1 MNDIQHLS
9 AASVD
14 ELLGALGDQLTEREQ
29 HLSLAVVGG
38 AALLVL
44 GLTSRVTRDVDVVAL
59 VDGRALLPAEPLP
72 APLADAARV
81 VARDFGLA
89 EGWLN
94 AGPTAL
100 LDFGLP
106 EGFYER
112 SHRHTYGYGLEVLF
126 ASRLDQVHIKL
137 YATADQGAGKHL
149 ADLRALEPT
158 ADEFLAAARW
168 SRTHD
173 PSEGY
178 RDVLVRVLAHFGID
192 VGPSDA

>member
-1 MNDIQHLS
+1 MNDIQHLT
-9 AASVD
+9 AAAVG
-14 ELLGALGDQLTEREQ
+14 ELLHALGDQLTEREQ
-29 HLSLAVVGG
+29 HLCLAVVGG
-38 AALLVL
+38 AALLML

-59 VDGRALLPAEPLP
+59 VDGRALLPAEQLP

-112 SHRHTYGYGLEVLF
+112 AHRRTYGDGLEVLF
-126 ASRLDQVHIKL
+126 ASRLDQVHFKL
-137 YATADQGAGKHL
+137 YAAADQGAGKHL
-149 ADLRALEPT
+149 DDLQALEPT
-158 ADEFLAAARW
+158 ANELLATARW

-178 RDVLVRVLAHFGID
+178 RDVLAHFGID

>member
-1 MNDIQHLS
+1 MNNIQHLS
-9 AASVD
+9 AAAVD
-14 ELLGALGDQLTEREQ
+14 ELLRALGDQLSEREQ
-29 HLSLAVVGG
+29 HLTLAVVRG

-59 VDGRALLPAEPLP
+59 VDGRILLSAEPLP
-72 APLADAARV
+72 APLVDAARV

-100 LDFGLP
+100 LDLGLP

-112 SHRHTYGYGLEVLF
+112 AHRRTYGAGLEVLF
-126 ASRLDQVHIKL
+126 ASRLDQVHLKL
-137 YATADQGAGKHL
+137 YAAVDQGAGKHL
-149 ADLRALEPT
+149 DDLQALEPT
-158 ADEFLAAARW
+158 ADELLAAARW

-178 RDVLVRVLAHFGID
+178 RDVLVPVLAHFGID

>member
-94 AGPTAL
+94 ARPTAL

-112 SHRHTYGYGLEVLF
+112 AHRRTYGYGLEVLF
-126 ASRLDQVHIKL
+126 ASRLDQVHFKL

-158 ADEFLAAARW
+158 ADELLAAARW

>member
-9 AASVD
+9 AAAVD
-14 ELLGALGDQLTEREQ
+14 ELLRALGDQLTERDQ
-29 HLSLAVVGG
+29 HLGLAVVGG

-44 GLTSRVTRDVDVVAL
+44 GLTARVTRDVDVVAL

-72 APLADAARV
+72 APLAEAARV

-112 SHRHTYGYGLEVLF
+112 AHRRRYGDGLEVLF
-126 ASRLDQVHIKL
+126 ASRLDQVHFKL

-149 ADLRALEPT
+149 DDLQALEPT
-158 ADEFLAAARW
+158 ADELLAAARW

>member
-14 ELLGALGDQLTEREQ
+14 ELLGALGDQLTER
-29 HLSLAVVGG
+29 
-38 AALLVL
+38 
-44 GLTSRVTRDVDVVAL
+44 R
-59 VDGRALLPAEPLP
+59 
-72 APLADAARV
+72 
-81 VARDFGLA
+81 
-89 EGWLN
+89 
-94 AGPTAL
+94 
-100 LDFGLP
+100 
-106 EGFYER
+106 
-112 SHRHTYGYGLEVLF
+112 TYGYGLEVLF
-126 ASRLDQVHIKL
+126 ASRLDQVHFKL

-158 ADEFLAAARW
+158 ADELLAAARW

>member
-44 GLTSRVTRDVDVVAL
+44 GLTSRVTRDVDS
-59 VDGRALLPAEPLP
+59 
-72 APLADAARV
+72 
-81 VARDFGLA
+81 
-89 EGWLN
+89 
-94 AGPTAL
+94 
-100 LDFGLP
+100 
-106 EGFYER
+106 FYER
-112 SHRHTYGYGLEVLF
+112 AHRRTYGYGLEVLF
-126 ASRLDQVHIKL
+126 ASRLDQVHFKL

-149 ADLRALEPT
+149 ADLQALEPT
-158 ADEFLAAARW
+158 ADELLAAARW

-173 PSEGY
+173 PSVGY